1 MADKREYLPELMKLI
16 KKYGL
21 TMVDDGTDYIRIN
34 LPNLTVPGDSF
45 ANLDKDD
52 DELIY
57 YKELAL
63 TYDAETNTSHI
74 EFVGDGYNRTG
85 CVSGLKKFETVVKK
99 LIKVADVYNSMN
111 KQLKSK
117 VKEIG
122 NFGGLLNN
130 GIPVVGV

>member
-1 MADKREYLPELMKLI
+1 MAEKKEYLPELMKLI

-21 TMVDDGTDYIRIN
+21 TMDEDGTDYIRIN
-34 LPNLTVPGDSF
+34 LPNLTVPDDSF
-45 ANLDKDD
+45 ADLDRDD

-63 TYDAETNTSHI
+63 TYDAETNSSHI

-122 NFGGLLNN
+122 IEEDF
-130 GIPVVGV
+130 

>member
-1 MADKREYLPELMKLI
+1 MPEKKEYLPELMKLI

-21 TMVDDGTDYIRIN
+21 TMDEDGTDYIRIN
-34 LPNLTVPGDSF
+34 LPNLTVPDDSF
-45 ANLDKDD
+45 ADLDKDD

-63 TYDAETNTSHI
+63 TYDAETNSSHI

-122 NFGGLLNN
+122 IAEDF
-130 GIPVVGV
+130 

>member
-1 MADKREYLPELMKLI
+1 MAEKKEYLPELMKLI

-21 TMVDDGTDYIRIN
+21 TMIDEPGEDYIRIN
-34 LPNLTVPGDSF
+34 LPNLIVPDDSF
-45 ANLDKDD
+45 ADLDRED

-57 YKELAL
+57 YKELSL
-63 TYDAETNTSHI
+63 SYDAETNTSHI
-74 EFVGDGYNRTG
+74 EFVDDGYNRTG

-122 NFGGLLNN
+122 IAEDF
-130 GIPVVGV
+130 

>member
-1 MADKREYLPELMKLI
+1 MADKKEYLPELMKLI

-34 LPNLTVPGDSF
+34 LPNLTVSGDSF
-45 ANLDKDD
+45 ADLDKDD

-57 YKELAL
+57 YNKLSL
-63 TYDAETNTSHI
+63 SYDSETNTCNI
-74 EFVGDGYNRTG
+74 EFVVDCFNRTG
-85 CVSGLKKFETVVKK
+85 CLSGLKKFETVVKK

-122 NFGGLLNN
+122 ISEDF
-130 GIPVVGV
+130 

>member
-1 MADKREYLPELMKLI
+1 MPTKKEYLPELMKII

-21 TMVDDGTDYIRIN
+21 IMEEDGSDYTRIN
-34 LPNLTVPGDSF
+34 LPNLRVPDDSF
-45 ANLDKDD
+45 ADLDKDD

-57 YKELAL
+57 YKELSL
-63 TYDAETNTSHI
+63 TYDSETNTSHI

-122 NFGGLLNN
+122 IEEDF
-130 GIPVVGV
+130 

>member
-1 MADKREYLPELMKLI
+1 MAEKKEYLPELMKLI

-21 TMVDDGTDYIRIN
+21 IMVEDGTDYIRIN
-34 LPNLTVPGDSF
+34 LPNLTVPDDSF
-45 ANLDKDD
+45 ADLDKDD

-122 NFGGLLNN
+122 IEEDF
-130 GIPVVGV
+130 

>member
-1 MADKREYLPELMKLI
+1 MVQKKEYLPELLKLI

-21 TMVDDGTDYIRIN
+21 TTIDEPGSDYMRIN
-34 LPNLTVPGDSF
+34 LPNLNVPDDSF
-45 ANLDKDD
+45 ADLDRED

-57 YKELAL
+57 YKEISLS
-63 TYDAETNTSHI
+63 YNAETNSTHI
-74 EFVGDGYNRTG
+74 EFVGDAYEKAGT
-85 CVSGLKKFETVVKK
+85 VSGLKKFETVVKK

-122 NFGGLLNN
+122 IAEDF
-130 GIPVVGV
+130 

>member
-1 MADKREYLPELMKLI
+1 MAAKKEYLPELMKLI

-21 TMVDDGTDYIRIN
+21 TMVDDGTDDIRIN
-34 LPNLTVPGDSF
+34 LPNLTIPSNSF
-45 ANLDKDD
+45 AYLDKVD

-57 YKELAL
+57 YNKLSL
-63 TYDAETNTSHI
+63 SYDSETNTCNI
-74 EFVGDGYNRTG
+74 EFDCFNRTG

-99 LIKVADVYNSMN
+99 LIKVADVYNSIN

-122 NFGGLLNN
+122 ISEDF
-130 GIPVVGV
+130 

>member
-1 MADKREYLPELMKLI
+1 MPTKKEYLPELMKLI

-21 TMVDDGTDYIRIN
+21 TMEEDGTDYIRIN
-34 LPNLTVPGDSF
+34 LPNLTVPDDSF
-45 ANLDKDD
+45 ADLDKDD

-63 TYDAETNTSHI
+63 TYDADTNTSHI

-122 NFGGLLNN
+122 IAEDF
-130 GIPVVGV
+130 

>member
-1 MADKREYLPELMKLI
+1 MASKKEYLPELMKLI

-21 TMVDDGTDYIRIN
+21 SMDEDGSDYIRIN
-34 LPNLTVPGDSF
+34 LPNLIVPDDSF
-45 ANLDKDD
+45 ADLDKDD

-57 YKELAL
+57 YKEISL
-63 TYDAETNTSHI
+63 TYDSETNTSHI
-74 EFVGDGYNRTG
+74 EFVGDAYNRTG

-122 NFGGLLNN
+122 IAEDF
-130 GIPVVGV
+130 

>member
-1 MADKREYLPELMKLI
+1 MANKKEYLPELMKLI

-21 TMVDDGTDYIRIN
+21 IMIDEPGSDYIRIN
-34 LPNLTVPGDSF
+34 LPNLTVQGDSF
-45 ANLDKDD
+45 AGLDKDD
-52 DELIY
+52 DELFY

-74 EFVGDGYNRTG
+74 EFVDDGYNRTG

-122 NFGGLLNN
+122 IAEDF
-130 GIPVVGV
+130 

>member
-1 MADKREYLPELMKLI
+1 MAAKKEYLPELMKLI

-21 TMVDDGTDYIRIN
+21 TTIDEPGSDFIRIN
-34 LPNLTVPGDSF
+34 LPNLIVPGDSF
-45 ANLDKDD
+45 ADLDRED

-57 YKELAL
+57 YNKLSL
-63 TYDAETNTSHI
+63 SYDAETNTSHI
-74 EFVGDGYNRTG
+74 EFVVDCYNRTG
-85 CVSGLKKFETVVKK
+85 CLSGLNKFETVVKK

-122 NFGGLLNN
+122 ISEDF
-130 GIPVVGV
+130 

>member
-1 MADKREYLPELMKLI
+1 MTDKKEYLPELMKLI

-21 TMVDDGTDYIRIN
+21 TTIDEPGSDYIRIN
-34 LPNLTVPGDSF
+34 LPNLTIPDNSF
-45 ANLDKDD
+45 ADLDRKD

-57 YKELAL
+57 YKELSL

-74 EFVGDGYNRTG
+74 EFNVDAYNRTG
-85 CVSGLKKFETVVKK
+85 CLSGLQKFETVVKN

-122 NFGGLLNN
+122 ISEDF
-130 GIPVVGV
+130 

>member
-1 MADKREYLPELMKLI
+1 MAEKKEYLPELMKLI

-21 TMVDDGTDYIRIN
+21 TMDEDGSDYIRIN
-34 LPNLTVPGDSF
+34 LPNLTVPDDSF
-45 ANLDKDD
+45 ADLDKDD

-57 YKELAL
+57 YKELSL
-63 TYDAETNTSHI
+63 TYDSETNTSHI

-122 NFGGLLNN
+122 IEEDF
-130 GIPVVGV
+130 

>member
-74 EFVGDGYNRTG
+74 EFVGDGYNSTG

-122 NFGGLLNN
+122 ISEDF
-130 GIPVVGV
+130 

>member
-1 MADKREYLPELMKLI
+1 MPEKKDYLTELKKLI

-21 TMVDDGTDYIRIN
+21 TTLDEPGSDYIRIN
-34 LPNLTVPGDSF
+34 LPNLTVQYDSF
-45 ANLDKDD
+45 ADLNRED

-122 NFGGLLNN
+122 IEEDF
-130 GIPVVGV
+130 

>member
-1 MADKREYLPELMKLI
+1 MAEKKEYLPELMKLI

-21 TMVDDGTDYIRIN
+21 TMDEDGTDYIRIN
-34 LPNLTVPGDSF
+34 LPNLTVPDDSF
-45 ANLDKDD
+45 ADLDRDD

-63 TYDAETNTSHI
+63 TYDAETNSSHI

-122 NFGGLLNN
+122 IAEDF
-130 GIPVVGV
+130 

>member
-1 MADKREYLPELMKLI
+1 MAEKKEYLPELMKLI

-21 TMVDDGTDYIRIN
+21 TMDEDGTDYIRIN
-34 LPNLTVPGDSF
+34 LPNLTVPDDSF
-45 ANLDKDD
+45 ADLDKDD

-63 TYDAETNTSHI
+63 TYDAETNSSHI

-111 KQLKSK
+111 KQLKSR

-122 NFGGLLNN
+122 IEEDF
-130 GIPVVGV
+130 

>member
-1 MADKREYLPELMKLI
+1 MPEKKEYLPELMKLI

-21 TMVDDGTDYIRIN
+21 TMVEDGTDYIRIN
-34 LPNLTVPGDSF
+34 LPNLTVPDDSF
-45 ANLDKDD
+45 ADLDKDD

-85 CVSGLKKFETVVKK
+85 CVSGLK
-99 LIKVADVYNSMN
+99 L
-111 KQLKSK
+111 LSK
-117 VKEIG
+117 
-122 NFGGLLNN
+122 N
-130 GIPVVGV
+130 

>member
-1 MADKREYLPELMKLI
+1 MAEKKEYLPELMKLI
-16 KKYGL
+16 KTYGL
-21 TMVDDGTDYIRIN
+21 SFEDEPGSDYIRIN
-34 LPNLTVPGDSF
+34 LPNLTVQGDSF
-45 ANLDKDD
+45 ADLDKDD
-52 DELIY
+52 GELFY

-74 EFVGDGYNRTG
+74 EFVGDGYDRTD

-122 NFGGLLNN
+122 IAEDF
-130 GIPVVGV
+130 

>member
-1 MADKREYLPELMKLI
+1 MPTKKEYLPELMKII

-21 TMVDDGTDYIRIN
+21 TMDEDGSDYIRIN
-34 LPNLTVPGDSF
+34 LPNLTVPDDSF
-45 ANLDKDD
+45 ADLDKDD

-57 YKELAL
+57 YKELSL
-63 TYDAETNTSHI
+63 TYDSETNTSHI

-122 NFGGLLNN
+122 IEEDF
-130 GIPVVGV
+130 

>member
-1 MADKREYLPELMKLI
+1 MPTKKEYLPELMKII

-21 TMVDDGTDYIRIN
+21 TMDEDGSDYIRIN
-34 LPNLTVPGDSF
+34 LPNLTVPDDSF
-45 ANLDKDD
+45 ADLDKDD
-52 DELIY
+52 DKLIY
-57 YKELAL
+57 YKELSL
-63 TYDAETNTSHI
+63 TYDSETNTSHI

-122 NFGGLLNN
+122 IEEDF
-130 GIPVVGV
+130 

>member
-1 MADKREYLPELMKLI
+1 MPTKKEYLPELMKII

-21 TMVDDGTDYIRIN
+21 TMVEDGSDYIRIN
-34 LPNLTVPGDSF
+34 LPNLTVPDDSF
-45 ANLDKDD
+45 ADLDKED

-57 YKELAL
+57 YKELSL
-63 TYDAETNTSHI
+63 TYDSETNTSHI

-85 CVSGLKKFETVVKK
+85 CASGLKKFETVVKK
-99 LIKVADVYNSMN
+99 LIKVVDLYNSMN

-122 NFGGLLNN
+122 IEEDF
-130 GIPVVGV
+130 

>member
-1 MADKREYLPELMKLI
+1 MANKKEYLPELMKLI

-21 TMVDDGTDYIRIN
+21 SFEDEPGSDYIRIN
-34 LPNLTVPGDSF
+34 LPNLIVQDDSF
-45 ANLDKDD
+45 ADLDKDD
-52 DELIY
+52 ELFY

-63 TYDAETNTSHI
+63 TYDVETNTSHI
-74 EFVGDGYNRTG
+74 EFVGDAYTRTG

-117 VKEIG
+117 IKEIG
-122 NFGGLLNN
+122 IAEDF
-130 GIPVVGV
+130 

>member
-1 MADKREYLPELMKLI
+1 MPTQKEFLPELMKLI

-21 TMVDDGTDYIRIN
+21 IMEEDSSDYIRIN
-34 LPNLTVPGDSF
+34 LPNLKVEDDSF
-45 ANLDKDD
+45 ADLYKED

-57 YKELAL
+57 YKELSL
-63 TYDAETNTSHI
+63 NYDAETNASHI
-74 EFVGDGYNRTG
+74 EFVGEDNRTG

-117 VKEIG
+117 VKEIEIEED
-122 NFGGLLNN
+122 F
-130 GIPVVGV
+130 

>member
-1 MADKREYLPELMKLI
+1 MPEKKEYLPELMKLI

-21 TMVDDGTDYIRIN
+21 IMIDEPGSDYIRIN
-34 LPNLTVPGDSF
+34 LPNLTVPYDSF
-45 ANLDKDD
+45 ADLDRED

-74 EFVGDGYNRTG
+74 EFVDDGYNRTG

-117 VKEIG
+117 VKEICIEED
-122 NFGGLLNN
+122 F
-130 GIPVVGV
+130 

>member
-1 MADKREYLPELMKLI
+1 MAEKKEYLPELMKLI

-21 TMVDDGTDYIRIN
+21 TMVEDGTDYIRIN
-34 LPNLTVPGDSF
+34 LPNLTVPDDSF
-45 ANLDKDD
+45 ADLDKDD

-122 NFGGLLNN
+122 IEEDF
-130 GIPVVGV
+130 

>member
-1 MADKREYLPELMKLI
+1 MKLI

-21 TMVDDGTDYIRIN
+21 TMIDEPGSDYIRIN
-34 LPNLTVPGDSF
+34 LPNLIVPNDSF
-45 ANLDKDD
+45 ADLDREDN
-52 DELIY
+52 ELIY

-63 TYDAETNTSHI
+63 TYDAETNTSNI
-74 EFVGDGYNRTG
+74 EFVSDGYNRTG

-99 LIKVADVYNSMN
+99 LIKVADVYNSLN

-122 NFGGLLNN
+122 IAEDF
-130 GIPVVGV
+130 

>member
-74 EFVGDGYNRTG
+74 EFVGDGYNSTG

-122 NFGGLLNN
+122 IAEDF
-130 GIPVVGV
+130 

>member
-1 MADKREYLPELMKLI
+1 MAEKKEYLPELMKLI

-21 TMVDDGTDYIRIN
+21 IMVEDSTDYIRIN
-34 LPNLTVPGDSF
+34 LPNLTVPDDSF
-45 ANLDKDD
+45 ADLDKDD

-74 EFVGDGYNRTG
+74 EFVSDGYNRTG

-117 VKEIG
+117 VKEIEIAED
-122 NFGGLLNN
+122 F
-130 GIPVVGV
+130 

>member
-1 MADKREYLPELMKLI
+1 MAEKKEYLPELMKLI

-21 TMVDDGTDYIRIN
+21 IMVEDGTDYIRIN
-34 LPNLTVPGDSF
+34 LPNLNVPDDSF
-45 ANLDKDD
+45 ADLDKDD

-63 TYDAETNTSHI
+63 TYDADTNTSHI

-122 NFGGLLNN
+122 IAEDF
-130 GIPVVGV
+130 

>member
-1 MADKREYLPELMKLI
+1 MPEKKEYLPELMKLI

-21 TMVDDGTDYIRIN
+21 TMEEDGTDYIRIN
-34 LPNLTVPGDSF
+34 LPNLTVPDDSF
-45 ANLDKDD
+45 ADLDKDD

-111 KQLKSK
+111 KQLKSR

-122 NFGGLLNN
+122 IEEDF
-130 GIPVVGV
+130 

>member
-1 MADKREYLPELMKLI
+1 MPEKKKDYLTELKKLI

-21 TMVDDGTDYIRIN
+21 TTLDEPGSDYIRIN
-34 LPNLTVPGDSF
+34 LPNLTVPDDSF
-45 ANLDKDD
+45 ADLDRDD

-57 YKELAL
+57 YKAITLS
-63 TYDAETNTSHI
+63 YDAESNSSHI
-74 EFVGDGYNRTG
+74 EFVGDGYNRT
-85 CVSGLKKFETVVKK
+85 CTVSGLNEFETVVKK

-122 NFGGLLNN
+122 IAEDF
-130 GIPVVGV
+130 

>member
-1 MADKREYLPELMKLI
+1 MPEKKEYLPELMKLI

-21 TMVDDGTDYIRIN
+21 IMIDEPGSDYIRIN
-34 LPNLTVPGDSF
+34 LPNLTVQYDSF
-45 ANLDKDD
+45 ADLDKDN
-52 DELIY
+52 DELFY

-63 TYDAETNTSHI
+63 NYDAETNTSHI
-74 EFVGDGYNRTG
+74 EFVSDGYNRTG

-117 VKEIG
+117 IKEIG
-122 NFGGLLNN
+122 IAEDF
-130 GIPVVGV
+130 

>member
-1 MADKREYLPELMKLI
+1 MPTKKEYLPELMKII

-21 TMVDDGTDYIRIN
+21 TMDEDGSDYIRIN
-34 LPNLTVPGDSF
+34 LPNLTVPDDSF
-45 ANLDKDD
+45 ADLDKDD
-52 DELIY
+52 DKLIY
-57 YKELAL
+57 YKELSL
-63 TYDAETNTSHI
+63 TYDSETNTSHI
-74 EFVGDGYNRTG
+74 EFVCDGYNRTG

-122 NFGGLLNN
+122 IEEDF
-130 GIPVVGV
+130 

>member
-1 MADKREYLPELMKLI
+1 MAEKKEYLPELMKLI

-21 TMVDDGTDYIRIN
+21 TMEEDGTDYIRIN
-34 LPNLTVPGDSF
+34 LPNLTVPDDSF
-45 ANLDKDD
+45 ADLDKDD

-63 TYDAETNTSHI
+63 TYDAETNSSHI

-122 NFGGLLNN
+122 IAEDF
-130 GIPVVGV
+130 

>member
-1 MADKREYLPELMKLI
+1 MAEKKEYLPELMKLI

-21 TMVDDGTDYIRIN
+21 TMDEDGTDYIRIN
-34 LPNLTVPGDSF
+34 LPNLTVPDDSF
-45 ANLDKDD
+45 ADLDKDD

-63 TYDAETNTSHI
+63 TYDAETNSSHI

-85 CVSGLKKFETVVKK
+85 CVSGLKKFETIVKK

-122 NFGGLLNN
+122 IAEDF
-130 GIPVVGV
+130 